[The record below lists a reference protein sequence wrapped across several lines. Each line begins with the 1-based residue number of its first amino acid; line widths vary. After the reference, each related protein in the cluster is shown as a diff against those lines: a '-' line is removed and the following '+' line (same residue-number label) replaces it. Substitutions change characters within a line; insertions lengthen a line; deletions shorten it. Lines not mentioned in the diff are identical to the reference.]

1 MNNAPVMPDTQPAAP
16 VTDDAALEQS
26 FRDLDAG
33 KFEPGDTN
41 KPATSDSGNVPKSNP
56 PTEQPGED
64 KTADE
69 RPKPAKADEPAVAPK
84 PPEKAADKTGKPQ
97 EPKPAEPEPPK
108 QKRPWEI
115 VREKEKEIAGLNEKY
130 NRVEKE
136 LNELKS
142 RPATPANDPEKERL
156 SKRLNELEDEIRYV
170 NYEKSTEFIE
180 KHHKPYLEFA
190 GNVAAEAMELIVED
204 GNGGGRQ
211 LTRNEF
217 WDIVGKPTVNEA
229 IMAARALFPDD
240 PTKAN
245 HVLSMRKDIKLAWNK
260 IEQVKH
266 EFKLKGAEREKEML
280 IKRQQEEAKQAE
292 AVKQKAEKWRT
303 LNDAAV
309 KNERLKDFF
318 VAAEDDPK
326 GKELLTKGFKEADLA
341 FNQGQPVDG
350 EGEPMKEDDL
360 IELWSGVRN
369 KAGAFNY
376 VAYRYRLANSRIAE
390 LEKELAEFKTSEPK
404 GGALPAGGE
413 PEIDPTEAA
422 LRELDK

>member
-1 MNNAPVMPDTQPAAP
+1 MNDAPVMPDTQPAAP
-16 VTDDAALEQS
+16 ATDDAALEQS

-41 KPATSDSGNVPKSNP
+41 KPAAPDSGNVPKSNP

-64 KTADE
+64 KTAN
-69 RPKPAKADEPAVAPK
+69 EPPNL
-84 PPEKAADKTGKPQ
+84 EKAAEPAAKPTRKAPEGDKTGTPQ
-97 EPKPAEPEPPK
+97 DPKPAEPEPPK

-136 LNELKS
+136 LTELKS

-170 NYEKSTEFIE
+170 NYEKSTEFTE
-180 KHHKPYLEFA
+180 KFHQPYINLA
-190 GNVAAEAMELIVED
+190 KSLTAEATELIVED

-211 LTRNEF
+211 LTPQEF
-217 WDIVGKPTVNEA
+217 WAIVGKSTLNEA
-229 IMAARALFPDD
+229 MSAARVIFPDD
-240 PTKAN
+240 STKATYLVN
-245 HVLSMRKDIKLAWNK
+245 KRTEIKRSWDAM
-260 IEQVKH
+260 EQAKS
-266 EFKLKGAEREKEML
+266 EFKVKGAEREKEML
-280 IKRQQEEAKQAE
+280 TKRQQEEAKQAE
-292 AVKQKAEKWRT
+292 AVKQKAEKWRA
-303 LNDAAV
+303 LNDAAI

-350 EGEPMKEDDL
+350 QGEPMKEDDL